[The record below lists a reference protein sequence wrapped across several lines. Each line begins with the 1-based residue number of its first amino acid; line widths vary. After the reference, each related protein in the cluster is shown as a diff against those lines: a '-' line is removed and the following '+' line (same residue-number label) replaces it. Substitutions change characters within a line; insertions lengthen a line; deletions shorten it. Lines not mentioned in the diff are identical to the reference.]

1 MGGLGRH
8 AGGGARGGAG
18 LEVNG
23 AEPDH
28 GGAVAAGDEPCRVAA
43 VAYGATAA
51 GSGHAASLGT
61 RTRWLRVLGG
71 GGVEG
76 IRARG
81 WARRRSAV
89 AGWTRRRSAVA
100 GWARRRS
107 CLVSMAE
114 ECGER
119 EIP

>member
-1 MGGLGRH
+1 MTDSMEGLGRH
-8 AGGGARGGAG
+8 AGSGARGGAG

-28 GGAVAAGDEPCRVAA
+28 GGAVAAGDEPCRMAA

-51 GSGHAASLGT
+51 GSGHAASVGT

-76 IRARG
+76 IRACG
-81 WARRRSAV
+81 WAQRRSAV
-89 AGWTRRRSAVA
+89 AGWGTRR
-100 GWARRRS
+100 GN
-107 CLVSMAE
+107 
-114 ECGER
+114 
-119 EIP
+119 